1 MKYLDLISGIFWL
14 IIGLVLSFWASK
26 YPIGSLKDFGPGFFP
41 LVVGILLAFCSL
53 ILLLGK
59 KKKPFP
65 ITKGKI
71 SSYPPGRWKNIAYTI
86 LVLILAAFLFEKIGY
101 LLTFFF
107 LMIFLM
113 LEAEWKNWKK
123 IFIFAFCVVL
133 GVYFIFVLL
142 LKQPLPHGF
151 LRFNL

>member
-1 MKYLDLISGIFWL
+1 MKYSDLISGIFWL

-26 YPIGSLKDFGPGFFP
+26 YPIGSLKNFGPGLFP

-59 KKKPFP
+59 KKKPFL
-65 ITKGKI
+65 IIKGRI
-71 SSYPPGRWKNIAYTI
+71 SSYRPGGLKNVAYTI
-86 LVLILAAFLFEKIGY
+86 LILIVASFLFEKIGY
-101 LLTFFF
+101 VLTFFF

-113 LEAEWKNWKK
+113 LEVDLKNWKK
-123 IFIFAFCVVL
+123 IFIFAFFVVL

-151 LRFNL
+151 VSFNL